1 MTYLLLSGS
10 LFISTGVKAQR
21 QLIQGIGNRAQ
32 QLGGIGNSGTTDSM
46 RHRSQWEDSITIR
59 YRFLDTAKLFM
70 LDSSVSDFRSR
81 FPIPASHIYL
91 GNLGNATRSILF
103 APTMKA
109 GWDPGFHAFDV
120 YKWSVEN
127 ARFFTTTRPYSEI
140 NYFLG
145 SRVEQIIE
153 ILHTQNI
160 KPNWNASFR
169 YRLIN
174 SPGFFKNQKT
184 AHYNYLFT
192 SWFQSISK
200 RYTNYIVVLGNK
212 LQSAENGGIK
222 NDHDYLNDPVYKDRF
237 NIPTNLGGDPE
248 FGRDPFSTQITTGNK
263 YRDFGILLRQHY
275 DLGKKDSLVTDSTVI
290 PLFYPN
296 LRFEHS
302 FQYHSYRFQYLDF
315 RNFGNT
321 IVYVPDSAYYHDNYG
336 ITLVN
341 QDSIQFAE
349 TWKEFINDFSIYQ
362 FPDKMNQLQFIRL
375 GLTLQNLR
383 GEFTSTKRSFYNL
396 IGHGE
401 YRNKTRNQLWDLG
414 VNGKI
419 WFTGLNA
426 GDFEIG
432 ASLQRFTG
440 KNRGYI
446 QLGFENSNST
456 PAFELE
462 SRSSFYLLTVAK
474 DLKKENKTHL
484 LAAYSL
490 PAIQL
495 RLSGHFYLVNNY
507 TYLRHYYQVQ
517 QYDTLF
523 NVLRATI
530 EKTFNLGKRFKWRAE
545 VCVQKVIGRAPVELP
560 VIYTRNR
567 IGYEGNLGFKNLD
580 MALGLEIRYHTP
592 YKGDSYSP
600 VLGMFF
606 FQEQTTIQYKKPDIS
621 FYLHFRIKSIKAFI
635 RAENLNAL
643 RYLDTINFTDN
654 NPVAAGYVLPG
665 LQLRAGIYWGF
676 VN

>member
-1 MTYLLLSGS
+1 ARLL
-10 LFISTGVKAQR
+10 
-21 QLIQGIGNRAQ
+21 
-32 QLGGIGNSGTTDSM
+32 
-46 RHRSQWEDSITIR
+46 
-59 YRFLDTAKLFM
+59 M
-70 LDSSVSDFRSR
+70 LDSSIIDFRTR
-81 FPIPASHIYL
+81 YPIPASHIYL
-91 GNLGNATRSILF
+91 GNLGNATRSIF
-103 APTMKA
+103 FDPSMKA
-109 GWDPGFHAFDV
+109 GWDPGFHAFDI
-120 YKWSVEN
+120 YKWKIES
-127 ARFFTTTRPYSEI
+127 AQFYTTTRPYSEI

-192 SWFQSISK
+192 SWFQSVSK
-200 RYTNYIVVLGNK
+200 RYTNYLVLLGNRM
-212 LQSAENGGIK
+212 QSAENGAIRS
-222 NDHDYLNDPVYKDRF
+222 DQDYLNDPVYKDRF

-263 YRDFGILLRQHY
+263 YRDFQIVLRQQY
-275 DLGKKDSLVTDSTVI
+275 DLGKKDSIVTDSTVI

-296 LRFEHS
+296 LRFEHT
-302 FQYHSYRFQYLDF
+302 FQLHTYNFRYLDYP
-315 RNFGNT
+315 NFGNT
-321 IVYVPDSAYYHDNYG
+321 NVYVPDSAYYHDNYG

-341 QDSIQFAE
+341 QDTVQFFE
-349 TWKEFINDFSIYQ
+349 KWREILNDFSIYQ

-383 GEFTSTKRSFYNL
+383 GEFTSSKRSFYNL

-401 YRNKTRNQLWDLG
+401 YRNKTRNQQWDLG

-426 GDFEIG
+426 GDFEV
-432 ASLQRFTG
+432 AATLQKFSG
-440 KNRGYI
+440 KKRGYI
-446 QLGFENSNST
+446 QLGFENSNAT

-462 SRSSFYLLTVAK
+462 SRSSFYLLPVPL
-474 DLKKENKTHL
+474 DLKKENKTHI

-490 PAIQL
+490 PSLQL
-495 RLSGHFYLVNNY
+495 RLAGHLYLINNY
-507 TYLRHYYQVQ
+507 TYLRHFYQVQ

-523 NVLRATI
+523 NVIRASL
-530 EKTFNLGKRFKWRAE
+530 EKTFNLGKHFKWHTE
-545 VCVQKVIGRAPVELP
+545 ICVQKVIGRAPVELP
-560 VIYTRNR
+560 VLYTRNR
-567 IGYEGNLGFKNLD
+567 IGYEGGFGFKNLNI
-580 MALGLEIRYHTP
+580 AIGLELRYHTP
-592 YKGDSYSP
+592 YKADGYSP

-606 FQEQTTIQYKKPDIS
+606 FQDKTTIQYNKPDIS
-621 FYLHFRIKSIKAFI
+621 FYLHFRIRAIKAFV
-635 RAENLNAL
+635 RAENLNTIRNL
-643 RYLDTINFTDN
+643 GGINFTDN
-654 NPVAAGYVLPG
+654 NPVAPGYVLPG
-665 LQLRAGIYWGF
+665 LQLRLGIYWSF